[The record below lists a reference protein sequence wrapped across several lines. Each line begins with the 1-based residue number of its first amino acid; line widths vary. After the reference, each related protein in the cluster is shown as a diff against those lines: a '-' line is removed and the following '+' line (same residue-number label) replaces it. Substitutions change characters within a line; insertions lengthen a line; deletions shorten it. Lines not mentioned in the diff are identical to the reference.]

1 MDSHYLKRTTFS
13 LYITLEHEASFE
25 LKLYIVLVL
34 KLTKLL
40 EKGCIQK
47 IVDY

>member
-13 LYITLEHEASFE
+13 LYDTITLEHEASLG
-25 LKLYIVLVL
+25 LKLCIVLVL

-40 EKGCIQK
+40 EKGCIK
-47 IVDY
+47 KL